1 MEFGRSEYGPPTN
14 FDSFF
19 VDKFRLGVSR
29 TNGPAHRWC
38 RIVTKRVYIE
48 TTIPSYLAAW
58 PSRDLLQAARQQIT
72 HDWWNNERANYELCI
87 SEIVLD
93 EAFSGD
99 SDAAKRR
106 LTFLVDLPLL
116 DVTDAVNVVAK
127 AIMDSGLLPQK
138 ATRDAI
144 HIAVASVHGIDF
156 LLTWN
161 CRHIANAAIM
171 KELQTILANFD
182 CEIPT
187 ICTPEEL
194 FGE

>member
-1 MEFGRSEYGPPTN
+1 M
-14 FDSFF
+14 
-19 VDKFRLGVSR
+19 
-29 TNGPAHRWC
+29 
-38 RIVTKRVYIE
+38 
-48 TTIPSYLAAW
+48 AAW

-72 HDWWNNERANYELCI
+72 HDWWNKERANYELCI

-93 EAFSGD
+93 EAVSGD

-106 LTFLVDLPLL
+106 LAFLADLPLL
-116 DVTDAVNVVAK
+116 DVTDDVNIVAK
-127 AIMDSGLLPQK
+127 AIMDSGLLPKK

-171 KELQTILANFD
+171 KELHRILANFD
-182 CEIPT
+182 FEIPT

-194 FGE
+194 LGE

>member
-1 MEFGRSEYGPPTN
+1 M
-14 FDSFF
+14 
-19 VDKFRLGVSR
+19 
-29 TNGPAHRWC
+29 
-38 RIVTKRVYIE
+38 TKRVYIE

-72 HDWWNNERANYELCI
+72 LDWWNNERANYELCI

-93 EAFSGD
+93 EAFAGD